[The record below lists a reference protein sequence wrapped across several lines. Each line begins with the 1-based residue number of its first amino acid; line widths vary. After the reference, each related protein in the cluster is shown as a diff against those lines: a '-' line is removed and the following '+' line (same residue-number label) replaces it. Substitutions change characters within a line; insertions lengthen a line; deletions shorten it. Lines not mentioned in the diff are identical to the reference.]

1 MSKTRPKA
9 STELDWIGLSIDS
22 PDEEDEIEI
31 GRHMKGVEHLN
42 NVRKLAKIIKNHGI
56 KFKLNITVL
65 KRSWQKDFIPLIE
78 ELKPDRVKVFRALT
92 LKNANDDIE
101 DTWSI
106 SDEEFDYFKIRHKGC
121 DNIVFED
128 CKEIVGSYL
137 MVDPLG
143 RCMIDKGNEKR
154 LLPFS
159 SFTDGSLFSELDVD
173 KYYARGG
180 DYWSKR
186 G

>member
-1 MSKTRPKA
+1 MGQIVFKDICKSFGETKVIENLNLTIEDGKF
-9 STELDWIGLSIDS
+9 TVLIGSS
-22 PDEEDEIEI
+22 
-31 GRHMKGVEHLN
+31 GCGK
-42 NVRKLAKIIKNHGI
+42 GI

-186 G
+186 GQGHCQ